1 MQVDIEYR
9 FAYAPLA
16 QMVEHMTFNHGVR
29 SSSLR
34 WSTKKTEMLLR
45 FGLFAFLLCLH
56 YKKRITI

>member
-1 MQVDIEYR
+1 MQVDIKDR

-34 WSTKKTEMLLR
+34 WSTKKTETQRR
-45 FGLFAFLLCLH
+45 FGLFCLLL
-56 YKKRITI
+56 YMYFQKII